1 MEQRKII
8 YQLALRTFTPEGTLK
23 AATRLLSHVASLGVD
38 IVYLSPFFVQDSD
51 LDESTWSKRQ
61 RASGTK
67 NPKNPYKIIDYFQV
81 DEEFGTQED
90 VKAFVKEAHRVG
102 LEVLFDL
109 VYFHC
114 GRNGVFLKEHP
125 EFVERS
131 EDGTICISDG
141 WPFPKLNF
149 QCEAL
154 KEYLISHM
162 EMLVT
167 KYHVDGFRCDIADFV
182 ALEFW
187 KEGFNHVKKIFPNLI
202 TLNEGAEPSYIEET
216 FDLSY
221 ASEWNVLMI
230 EIFGKGK
237 SAAELKQFYQKE
249 QEKYG
254 KNVSKLIR
262 TIDTHDK
269 ANDCGKDRNEILMT
283 TLGVEAALVVTTTF
297 DGVPY
302 FWNGYEVCDD
312 MENCM
317 FSNRDYGRKNF
328 INWAKAFT
336 EDGIRRMAFVKQI
349 HRLYHTSQAIREGV
363 LQWVKHDAEEAVISY
378 VKKTVNETVLI
389 LVNSKNKAVSVT
401 LDIDMKKVENGTVLM
416 QSGVVL
422 TEIGA
427 MIQPYGYII
436 VSIAA

>member
-8 YQLALRTFTPEGTLK
+8 YQLSLRTFTPEGTLK
-23 AATRLLSHVASLGVD
+23 AATKLLSHVASLGVD
-38 IVYLSPFFVQDSD
+38 IVYLSPFFVEDSD

-61 RASGTK
+61 CASGTK
-67 NPKNPYKIIDYFQV
+67 NPKNPYKIIDYFGV
-81 DEEFGTQED
+81 DEEYGTEED
-90 VKAFVKEAHRVG
+90 VKAFVEEAHRVG

-114 GRNGVFLKEHP
+114 GRNAVFLKEHP
-125 EFVERS
+125 EFVERDK
-131 EDGTICISDG
+131 DGNIQISDG

-149 QCEAL
+149 QSKDL
-154 KEYLISHM
+154 WEYLISHM

-167 KYHVDGFRCDIADFV
+167 KYHVDGFRCDIADYV
-182 ALEFW
+182 TLDFW
-187 KEGFNHVKKIFPNLI
+187 QEGFRRVKQIYPNLI

-221 ASEWNVLMI
+221 ASSWNVLMI

-237 SAAELKQFYQKE
+237 SAAQLKEFHQSE
-249 QEKYG
+249 VEKYG
-254 KNVSKLIR
+254 KNITKLIR

-283 TLGVEAALVVTTTF
+283 PRGVEAALVVTNTF

-349 HRLYHTSQAIREGV
+349 HGLYHTSNAIREGA
-363 LQWVKHDAEEAVISY
+363 LQWIEHDAGEEVISY
-378 VKKTVNETVLI
+378 VKKTSDEAVLV
-389 LVNSKNKAVSVT
+389 LVNSKNKEVSVT
-401 LDIDMKKVENGTVLM
+401 LETDMEKILSGSPLM
-416 QSGVVL
+416 KSGITL
-422 TEIGA
+422 TKTGA
-427 MIQPYGYII
+427 RLQPYGYMI
-436 VSIAA
+436 VSIA